1 MGDFISSLLNFN
13 NSNNTPTNNSTN
25 NKKQK
30 NIQNKPKK
38 EDTKPIPYSYTPKE
52 IEENNTND
60 EKGELKCI
68 RVIRGHQKWC
78 NCLIVL
84 KSGNLCS
91 CSGDK
96 SINIYSTDKYF
107 NVILNLPLCH
117 NDFILFLLEIYD
129 SIIASSSS
137 DGTIK
142 FWKIILTSN
151 LEINNNK
158 NENNFYLIQTI
169 YAHETDVWKILF
181 IPDNLQL
188 ISCGSDTLIKIWD
201 LDIYQEKQDNK
212 ENKDNN
218 KYKIN
223 YSQNKILT
231 ENLYWV
237 SSIIRVKNMDKNI
250 NYLVS
255 GSGDNTIKFYNVS
268 KQYDLVHS
276 MDKVIC
282 CQQGTLVNY
291 DNKRFVIGGGR
302 GIFFYVINFIHF
314 QVESKIYGGNE
325 EINTILFL
333 KKNKI
338 RKKPG
343 FVLGGKERSFHFVDG
358 YEYKNK
364 VIKKNAHEKYIYC
377 LISLNNNLIASSSYD
392 NAIKIW
398 KYDEFTFT

>member
-1 MGDFISSLLNFN
+1 MGNFFSFLLNPN
-13 NSNNTPTNNSTN
+13 NSDNSKSNNFLNNQN
-25 NKKQK
+25 NK
-30 NIQNKPKK
+30 NIHNKSKK
-38 EDTKPIPYSYTPKE
+38 EDTKPIPYSYTPEE
-52 IEENNTND
+52 IEENNTNN

-68 RVIRGHQKWC
+68 RIIKGHKKWC

-96 SINIYSTDKYF
+96 SINIYSNDKFF

-117 NDFILFLLEIYD
+117 SDFILFLLELYD

-142 FWKIILTSN
+142 FWKINLKSN

-158 NENNFYLIQTI
+158 NRNEFYLIETI

-181 IPDNLQL
+181 IPDNSQL
-188 ISCGSDTLIKIWD
+188 ISCGSDSLIKIWD
-201 LDIYQEKQDNK
+201 LDIFK
-212 ENKDNN
+212 ESQKNKDDN

-231 ENLYWV
+231 EHLYWV

-255 GSGDNTIKFYNVS
+255 GSGDNTIKFYNIS
-268 KQYDLVHS
+268 QQYNLVHS
-276 MDKVIC
+276 MNKVIC

-314 QVESKIYGGNE
+314 QVESKIFGGNE
-325 EINTILFL
+325 EINTILVL

-338 RKKPG
+338 RKKTG
-343 FVLGGKERSFHFVDG
+343 FLLGGKERYFHFVDAL
-358 YEYKNK
+358 EYKNK
-364 VIKKNAHEKYIYC
+364 IIKKDAHEKYIYC

-398 KYDEFTFT
+398 KYDDFTFD